1 MTTSEEVDGSAR
13 GKATVSDVAR
23 VAGIS
28 VATVSRVFGGG
39 AKVSENSRQRV
50 LAAAAELDYTPNTTA
65 RSLRTGVSRTVGLVL
80 PTLKGPF
87 FPMLANVIEEA
98 CRLRGLATLVTT
110 SGSTVAGEAE
120 ALRVLLGRAVDGIII
135 SPVHRHDSARMVEDL
150 SVQRPIVQVDRFAS
164 EGVDAVV
171 TDADATVRIA
181 LAHMRSLQRENLV
194 FVGEDNDA
202 SSYALRAE
210 AFRRHAGAT
219 SAEQTLTGPGGFEW
233 GWAASE
239 EISQKYPDVQ
249 GVVCADDLI
258 ALGVMQS
265 LLARGTN
272 VPQQVAITGCD
283 NTLFSLVS
291 KPRITTIAQPLEQMA
306 EIAVEMLTDR
316 KLPGKHVELEP
327 TLISR
332 ESTQQ

>member
-1 MTTSEEVDGSAR
+1 MADATAR
-13 GKATVSDVAR
+13 ENATVSDVAR
-23 VAGIS
+23 VAGVS

-50 LAAAAELDYTPNTTA
+50 LTAAAELDYTPNTTA
-65 RSLRTGVSRTVGLVL
+65 RTLRTGVSRTVGLVL

-87 FPMLANVIEEA
+87 FPMLANVIEAA
-98 CRLRGLATLVTT
+98 CRIRGLATLVTT

-120 ALRVLLGRAVDGIII
+120 ALQVLLGRAVDGIII
-135 SPVHRHDSARMVEDL
+135 SPIHRHDSVRTVEEF
-150 SVQRPIVQVDRFAS
+150 SNQRPIVQVDRFAS
-164 EGVDAVV
+164 EKVDAVV

-181 LAHMRSLQRENLV
+181 VEHMKTLGRENLV

-210 AFRRHAGAT
+210 AFRRHAGAA
-219 SAEQTLTGPGGFEW
+219 SAGQMLSGPGGFEW

-239 EISQKYPDVQ
+239 QISQRYPNVHA
-249 GVVCADDLI
+249 VVCADDLI
-258 ALGVMQS
+258 ALGVMQG

-306 EIAVEMLTDR
+306 KIAVEMLLDR

-332 ESTQQ
+332 ESTQR